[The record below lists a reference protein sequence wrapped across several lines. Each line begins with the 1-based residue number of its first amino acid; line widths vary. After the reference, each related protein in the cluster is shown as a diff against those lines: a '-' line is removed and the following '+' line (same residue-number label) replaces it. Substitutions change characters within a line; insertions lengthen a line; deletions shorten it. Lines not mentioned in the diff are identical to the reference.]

1 MSDQPN
7 ELDLFVGSMILVRPD
22 EDRAAYEEEVENVS
36 AVQDALREHN
46 IEVDLLSQP
55 GAEIWEGG
63 IETIGALYQLA
74 RLVSHLERGSDI
86 AEVISDG
93 PVLNDDLDP
102 LVTDV
107 WDELFATAYPHLLNL
122 QGVNSYFMPVA
133 FDVPVWLPYED
144 DNGEE
149 DQVYVGSS
157 IYLQRELAEIG
168 PRLIAAGVK
177 PQSAAYQC
185 LTALAQAADASVEF
199 GMPLSVW

>member
-36 AVQDALREHN
+36 AVQDALREQN

-55 GAEIWEGG
+55 GTEVWEGG

-74 RLVSHLERGSDI
+74 RLVSRLERGGDI
-86 AEVISDG
+86 AEVIADG
-93 PVLNDDLDP
+93 PVLSEDLDP

-107 WDELFATAYPHLLNL
+107 WDELFVTAYPHLLNL
-122 QGVNSYFMPVA
+122 QGINSYFMPA
-133 FDVPVWLPYED
+133 EFDAPTWLPFED
-144 DNGEE
+144 ENGED

-157 IYLQRELAEIG
+157 IHLQRELAEIG

-177 PQSAAYQC
+177 PQSVAYKCLETLAEAA
-185 LTALAQAADASVEF
+185 AASVKC
-199 GMPLSVW
+199 GMPLAVW